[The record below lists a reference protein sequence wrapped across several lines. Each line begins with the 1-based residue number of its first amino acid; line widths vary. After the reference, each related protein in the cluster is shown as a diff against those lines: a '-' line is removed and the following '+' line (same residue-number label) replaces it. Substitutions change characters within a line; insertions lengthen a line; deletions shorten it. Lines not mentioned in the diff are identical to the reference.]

1 MRTNFRGAGRLGR
14 SVRANAVDETARGR
28 TRASPGSPA
37 DAAPTATRRPDEIRF
52 APGQSHE
59 PGKSDTHRSVSWL
72 TGHCTRHTF
81 PDGHRRPVVVER
93 TPLMSRARRLQLQ
106 GQPQNW
112 PIETSLRSRYRHAL
126 STFDSADARLI
137 DFGRM
142 SGKRAVPE
150 QRSKTM
156 VAVLGGRWT

>member
-1 MRTNFRGAGRLGR
+1 MSVFHRHEFPGRQATWPERPRKRGRLDCQGTD
-14 SVRANAVDETARGR
+14 ACI
-28 TRASPGSPA
+28 PGGPA

-112 PIETSLRSRYRHAL
+112 PGKTSLRSRYRHAL
-126 STFDSADARLI
+126 SASDFADAGRSRLHPNV
-137 DFGRM
+137 RQ
-142 SGKRAVPE
+142 A
-150 QRSKTM
+150 
-156 VAVLGGRWT
+156 

>member
-1 MRTNFRGAGRLGR
+1 ML
-14 SVRANAVDETARGR
+14 
-28 TRASPGSPA
+28 
-37 DAAPTATRRPDEIRF
+37 
-52 APGQSHE
+52 
-59 PGKSDTHRSVSWL
+59 
-72 TGHCTRHTF
+72 
-81 PDGHRRPVVVER
+81 
-93 TPLMSRARRLQLQ
+93 RARRLQLQ